1 MAKKRIAINGFGRI
15 GRLTFRNLLKR
26 NDVEV
31 VAINDLTDNHTLA
44 HLLKYDT
51 MHGQFEGT
59 VSADEG
65 HLYVNGQKNSRFRRQ
80 KPGRVP
86 LGKTFRWMSCSNV
99 PEFFWTARKA
109 GLHLQAGAKRVVLS
123 APPKADDVPTFV
135 IGANHQDI
143 KNTDL
148 ILSNASCTTNCLV
161 PMIMTLDKAFGVEQ
175 LFMNT
180 IHAYTSDQ
188 NLQDAPHRDLRRARA
203 AAQNIVPTSTGAAK
217 AVVLVAPHLKG
228 KIAAH
233 SMRVPVATGSVTDCV
248 CSIRKAATVEEI
260 NAVFKA
266 AAESNLKGILE
277 YTADPIVS
285 GDIVRNTHSCIF
297 DSGLTQVNGNTCRIV
312 GWYDNEAG
320 YSARLADLAVMI

>member
-15 GRLTFRNLLKR
+15 GRLTFRNLVKDP
-26 NDVEV
+26 NVEV
-31 VAINDLTDNHTLA
+31 VAINDLTDNNTLA

-51 MHGQFEGT
+51 MHGRFDGT
-59 VSADEG
+59 ISSDDTSIT
-65 HLYVNGQKNSRFRRQ
+65 VNGNKIAGLAVKNPAELPWKEMNIDVVLECTGIFLD
-80 KPGRVP
+80 K
-86 LGKTFRWMSCSNV
+86 
-99 PEFFWTARKA
+99 EKA

-135 IGANHQDI
+135 IGANDDQI
-143 KNTDL
+143 KDTDL

-175 LFMNT
+175 FFMNT
-180 IHAYTSDQ
+180 IHAYTADQ
-188 NLQDAPHRDLRRARA
+188 NLQDGPHKDLRRARA

-233 SMRVPVATGSVTDCV
+233 SLRVPVATGSVTDV
-248 CSIRKAATVEEI
+248 VAMIKKTATVEEI

-266 AAESNLKGILE
+266 AADSNLKGILE
-277 YTADPIVS
+277 YNTDEIVS
-285 GDIVRNTHSCIF
+285 SDIVRNTHSCVF
-297 DSGLTQVNGNTCRIV
+297 DAPLTQVNGNTCRIV

-320 YSARLADLAVMI
+320 YSARLAQLAAMV